1 MRNTITRTITESTI
15 CAVKVEI
22 IDGKPEMCG
31 VDPITVNGKI
41 TTEKATKLLQK
52 KYGKGCPVAVTS
64 ITENDVL
71 YEISVDDF
79 MKYAKRVDD

>member
-15 CAVKVEI
+15 NAVMI
-22 IDGKPEMCG
+22 AIDNGQPI
-31 VDPITVNGKI
+31 VRTLDPITVNGKI
-41 TTEKATKLLQK
+41 NADKALKAVRKVHGKTAPVSVVSIDEK
-52 KYGKGCPVAVTS
+52 
-64 ITENDVL
+64 EVL